1 MSGEM
6 SMTDEDGGVG
16 LPGSGS
22 EFVTLIVLSCEPLE
36 RSMRVKESSLW
47 TSETLG
53 VTSCCVVKRFQGVML
68 IQTKGFPCW

>member
-22 EFVTLIVLSCEPLE
+22 EFVTLIVLSCEPFE
-36 RSMRVKESSLW
+36 RPMRVKESSFW

-53 VTSCCVVKRFQGVML
+53 
-68 IQTKGFPCW
+68 